1 FDVLVATTIIE
12 NGLDIPLA
20 NTLIV
25 NRADRYGLSQ
35 LYQLRGRVGRSNR
48 RAYAYLL
55 IPSDES
61 LTQIAR
67 RRLAAIREFSELGAG
82 FRIAALDLELR
93 GAGNL
98 LGGQQHGHIEAIGFD
113 LYCQLLE
120 RTIEELKTGET
131 VPEVETAINL
141 KMDLNIPADFIDEE
155 LQRLRVN
162 KQLATTRHEADVDSL
177 YRALEDR
184 FGQLPL
190 PVRNLL
196 EYARLRIL
204 GRARGVTMI
213 ERTVHG
219 IDIRFHESARI
230 DPERI
235 VELVGSGDRVGFAP
249 PATLRMKVPSSR
261 ADLFDNIAE
270 VLRELA

>member
-1 FDVLVATTIIE
+1 
-12 NGLDIPLA
+12 
-20 NTLIV
+20 
-25 NRADRYGLSQ
+25 
-35 LYQLRGRVGRSNR
+35 
-48 RAYAYLL
+48 
-55 IPSDES
+55 
-61 LTQIAR
+61 
-67 RRLAAIREFSELGAG
+67 
-82 FRIAALDLELR
+82 
-93 GAGNL
+93 
-98 LGGQQHGHIEAIGFD
+98 
-113 LYCQLLE
+113 
-120 RTIEELKTGET
+120 
-131 VPEVETAINL
+131 
-141 KMDLNIPADFIDEE
+141 
-155 LQRLRVN
+155 LRVY
-162 KQLATTRHEADVDSL
+162 KQIATTRHEADVDSL
-177 YRALEDR
+177 HRDLEDR

-219 IDIRFHESARI
+219 IDIRFHQSARI

-235 VELVGSGDRVGFAP
+235 VELVGSGDRVSFAP